1 MPLESTQEIMSDAA
15 REIFETMFFIAP
27 EESAP
32 AEEWDKAI
40 GAEVE
45 FSGAACGR
53 FEIELKEPLAQEL
66 AAGFSGVMDPS
77 EMAPEAVPQVLCE
90 LANMICGATL
100 SRMEP
105 TALFRLKTPRF
116 LGSTRRQQSSKQI
129 VRWFDSGQG
138 LIRLALT
145 WV

>member
-1 MPLESTQEIMSDAA
+1 MPPESAPEIMRDAA

-27 EESAP
+27 EESAS
-32 AEEWDKAI
+32 AEQWENAI

-53 FEIELKEPLAQEL
+53 FEIEVEEPFAQEL
-66 AAGFSGVMDPS
+66 AASFSGVMDPS
-77 EMAPEAVPQVLCE
+77 EMAPEAVSQVLCE

-105 TALFRLKTPRF
+105 TALFKLNPPRF
-116 LGSTRRQQSSKQI
+116 LKSNTTQVCSRQI

-145 WV
+145 WA